1 MKAFFEGIEYLF
13 VEVIFKYTMDPFRFM
28 ENWWFSNIVNWG
40 IAVIGTIAFVYWM
53 LELNKYAATGKEDKS
68 ISSHSY
74 L

>member
-13 VEVIFKYTMDPFRFM
+13 VEVIFKYTMDPFRNM
-28 ENWWFSNIVNWG
+28 ESWWTSNIVNWG
-40 IAVIGTIAFVYWM
+40 IAIIGIVAFVYWM
-53 LELNKYAATGKEDKS
+53 GELKKYAATGEEDKS